1 VSARARVVKSG
12 WFCDIREKSPSSIKR
27 DMNLHFQGGGK
38 SMLKLSKEKRGM
50 IRTDER
56 SGGTAR
62 FRHFWAVGYS
72 FKWKLWPVSNY
83 QLFVPPAQLPPEIV
97 ICAVRS

>member
-1 VSARARVVKSG
+1 VSARAQVVKSE

-27 DMNLHFQGGGK
+27 DVNLHLQGGGN
-38 SMLKLSKEKRGM
+38 STLKLGKEKRGM

-62 FRHFWAVGYS
+62 FRHFWVTGYS
-72 FKWKLWPVSNY
+72 FKWELWPVSNY
-83 QLFVPPAQLPPEIV
+83 QLFVPPLHSYLP
-97 ICAVRS
+97 R